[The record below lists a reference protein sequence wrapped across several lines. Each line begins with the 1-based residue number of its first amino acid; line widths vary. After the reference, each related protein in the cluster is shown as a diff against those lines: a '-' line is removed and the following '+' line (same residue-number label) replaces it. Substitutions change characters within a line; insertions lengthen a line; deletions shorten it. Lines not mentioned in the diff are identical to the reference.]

1 MSEQPKINKVRN
13 SSSNRNRETSER
25 PRLRNT
31 AYVSSFFLSLVL
43 QSLLFIANT
52 QIFSD
57 KIPELDEK
65 QEDLLHQV
73 KNVRTTPRDQRFPSQ
88 NQALH
93 CWNRYNEWLVC
104 LKQNAEDDAAEKCQ
118 VYRQYSTSICPFAWV
133 ENWDEAREE
142 GTFMGIQQQNP
153 E

>member
-1 MSEQPKINKVRN
+1 MVAAKINK
-13 SSSNRNRETSER
+13 
-25 PRLRNT
+25 
-31 AYVSSFFLSLVL
+31 
-43 QSLLFIANT
+43 
-52 QIFSD
+52 IFSD

-73 KNVRTTPRDQRFPSQ
+73 KNVRTTPRDARFPSQ

-104 LKQNAEDDAAEKCQ
+104 MKQTGDDTDKCQ

-142 GTFMGIQQQNP
+142 GTFMGVGGFDAKSHH
-153 E
+153 

>member
-1 MSEQPKINKVRN
+1 LQ
-13 SSSNRNRETSER
+13 
-25 PRLRNT
+25 L
-31 AYVSSFFLSLVL
+31 L
-43 QSLLFIANT
+43 QSITNTHTNTQYYCDTTT

>member
-1 MSEQPKINKVRN
+1 MHAFLPFLPSFIRSFIQIR
-13 SSSNRNRETSER
+13 
-25 PRLRNT
+25 RL
-31 AYVSSFFLSLVL
+31 
-43 QSLLFIANT
+43 

-57 KIPELDEK
+57 KIPDLDEK

-73 KNVRTTPRDQRFPSQ
+73 KNVRTTPRDPRFLSQ

-104 LKQNAEDDAAEKCQ
+104 LQQNGDDGEEKCQ

-142 GTFMGIQQQNP
+142 GTFMGIGGVKH
-153 E
+153 

>member
-1 MSEQPKINKVRN
+1 MLDSFYC
-13 SSSNRNRETSER
+13 
-25 PRLRNT
+25 NT
-31 AYVSSFFLSLVL
+31 HTIIVLAVDTILS
-43 QSLLFIANT
+43 SLLILPP

-73 KNVRTTPRDQRFPSQ
+73 KNVRTTPRDPRFLSQ

-104 LKQNAEDDAAEKCQ
+104 LKQSGDDAEEKCQ
-118 VYRQYSTSICPFAWV
+118 VYRQYATSICPLDWV

-142 GTFMGIQQQNP
+142 GTFMGVGGVNNQKH
-153 E
+153 